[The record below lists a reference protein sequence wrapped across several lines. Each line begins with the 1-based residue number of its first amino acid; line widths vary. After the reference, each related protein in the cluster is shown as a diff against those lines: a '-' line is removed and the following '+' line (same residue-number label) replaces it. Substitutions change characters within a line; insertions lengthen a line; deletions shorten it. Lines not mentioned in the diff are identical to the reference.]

1 MATFQLAICG
11 PLVVAAGESGTSE
24 NAGSPDPVNVAI
36 VEMIA
41 SAVQDKVR
49 VHSVS
54 LDKNFKG
61 VLLGVAQAAC
71 EIEPVVNDQIC
82 AHRFEA

>member
-1 MATFQLAICG
+1 MLS
-11 PLVVAAGESGTSE
+11 LGEANEVTEFDDDVPTRDLWPTRGCSRCDGTSE

-41 SAVQDKVR
+41 SAVKDKAR
-49 VHSVS
+49 VHSAW
-54 LDKNFKG
+54 LDNFKG

-71 EIEPVVNDQIC
+71 EI
-82 AHRFEA
+82 